1 MNAATLQLA
10 LEAAGFHGRVTAVG
24 AVALLCVSAD
34 DRVFEDPA
42 ARRTAVAIA
51 AEHGFRNLALEV
63 DG

>member
-1 MNAATLQLA
+1 MNAAALQAA

-24 AVALLCVSAD
+24 AVALLRVSAE